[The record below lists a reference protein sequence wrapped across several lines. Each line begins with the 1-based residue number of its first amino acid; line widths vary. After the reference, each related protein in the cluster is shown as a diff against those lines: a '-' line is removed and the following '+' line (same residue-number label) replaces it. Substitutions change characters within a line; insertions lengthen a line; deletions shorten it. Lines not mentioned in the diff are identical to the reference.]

1 MTESMPTTRRPCI
14 SKHLVILGEVDVR
27 EWERPRGRR
36 TLRPI
41 AVPALFHGILSCSVK
56 KPEAQSLFTPPLPT
70 WPGFSA
76 DPRHTRGALR
86 CDKQAT
92 ATVRFQEW
100 ATALP

>member
-41 AVPALFHGILSCSVK
+41 AVPALFHGILSCSV
-56 KPEAQSLFTPPLPT
+56 
-70 WPGFSA
+70 
-76 DPRHTRGALR
+76 
-86 CDKQAT
+86 
-92 ATVRFQEW
+92 
-100 ATALP
+100 